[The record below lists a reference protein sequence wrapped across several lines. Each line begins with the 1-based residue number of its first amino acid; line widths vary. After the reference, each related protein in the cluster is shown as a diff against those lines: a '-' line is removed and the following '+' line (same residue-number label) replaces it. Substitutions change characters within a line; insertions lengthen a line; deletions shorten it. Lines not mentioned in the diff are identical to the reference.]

1 MFHIYAN
8 GKSIYNPLLD
18 DLIVIE
24 PKCSSEMGKAGSL
37 EFRVPPTNKYYDS
50 FTELKTIVTLFDENE
65 LLFRGRVFTKEKQF
79 DNTLILYCEGDLS
92 FLVDSVQK
100 NEAYSGTAKNLF
112 SKLIDNHNNMVDASK
127 QFQVGQITI
136 EDRDVV
142 ISGQSDVIQEYETGN
157 FDYKQIAINATT
169 GEWAS
174 TYDYI
179 QNNLIQYCG
188 GYLRTRYVNG
198 VNYIDWLSDN
208 FGATTQPI
216 EFGVNLLDLNEHLSA
231 ENVYTVLI
239 PLGNENLTLEPL
251 TGSPELVDTELVEK
265 YGRIVR
271 THVFD
276 SVTEP
281 QTLLENA
288 VRFME
293 TDMKLPVTVTVKA
306 VDMHMLNGEIQPIR
320 LGNLV
325 RIKSQPHN
333 VVRDL
338 VCTGIEYDIER
349 PDQTSYTFGNPEQ
362 SLTQRYK
369 KNKTEQKA
377 AAAAA
382 AAGAAGGGGKAS
394 GQSEDEKLQKF
405 YDAWIHVD
413 DAHTH
418 INMGTLYQEFQ
429 DKLEKLKV
437 EAGIDLNAATGNI
450 NIQTLRTEFDEHA
463 NEVLSQISRISTNQ
477 TEDKAELD
485 LMVSRVN
492 KLSEDEAGHYA
503 SLVMSVTDLESLI
516 KLKADK
522 VTLTALDTSLTGLAA
537 DFDHLENVLRGQ
549 CGINLD
555 GTQPNVNIYA
565 VANTLDTYMKL
576 GNQNRADIE
585 VMADKLE
592 SQISLT
598 TSVVDRVTG
607 AESNIASIKLQSDK
621 NSSEITLKADKVTI
635 DGELNIINGNIS
647 TLQTKIS
654 KVEKLIADEI
664 EAVKADVGWLKGK
677 SISTDSIIANSGTY
691 LNLYVGTG
699 KQAVA
704 SETWV
709 DNRYVSK
716 TSLSSQI
723 SSLRTEV
730 INWANDKLSGYVTN
744 SAAETMLAKYVQT
757 SNFTWKNL
765 KNKPDKFTPA
775 YHSHGTHNHYATV
788 NGTKYTTNSVS
799 IAS

>member
-8 GKSIYNPLLD
+8 NKSVYNPLLD
-18 DLIVIE
+18 DLIILE
-24 PKCSSEMGKAGSL
+24 PKCTPEMGKAGSL

-50 FTELKTIVTLFDENE
+50 FTELKTIVTLYDENE
-65 LLFRGRVFTKEKQF
+65 LLFRGRVLTKEKQF
-79 DNTLILYCEGDLS
+79 DNTLLIYCEGDLS

-100 NEAYSGTAKNLF
+100 NEAFIGTAKNLF
-112 SKLIDNHNNMVDASK
+112 SKLINNHNNMVDASK
-127 QFQVGQITI
+127 QFRVGQITI
-136 EDRDVV
+136 EDRDVI
-142 ISGQSDVIQEYETGN
+142 ISGQSDVIQQYETGE

-188 GYLRTRYVNG
+188 GYLRTRYENG
-198 VNYIDWLSDN
+198 VNYIDWLAEN
-208 FGATTQPI
+208 FGATAQPI
-216 EFGVNLLDLNEHLSA
+216 EFGINLLDLNEHLSA

-239 PLGNENLTLEPL
+239 PLGDENLTLEPL
-251 TGSPELVDTELVEK
+251 TGSPELVDSELVEK

-276 SVTEP
+276 SVTNP

-293 TDMKLPVTVTVKA
+293 TDMKLPITVTVKA
-306 VDMHMLNGEIQPIR
+306 VDMHMLNDEVQPIR

-349 PDQTSYTFGNPEQ
+349 PDQTSYTFGHPEQ

-369 KNKTEQKA
+369 KNKAEQKA

-394 GQSEDEKLQKF
+394 DKSEDEKLQKF

-413 DAHTH
+413 DEHTH
-418 INMGTLYQEFQ
+418 IDMGTMYKEFQ
-429 DKLEKLKV
+429 DKVEKLRV

-450 NIQTLRTEFDEHA
+450 NIQTLRREFDEHS

-477 TEDKAELD
+477 TADKAELD

-492 KLSEDEAGHYA
+492 KLAEDEAGHYA
-503 SLVMSVTDLESLI
+503 SLVMTVTDFESAI

-522 VTLTALDTSLTGLAA
+522 IALDATDTSVSGLLAS
-537 DFDHLENVLRGQ
+537 FNHLEGILQNQV
-549 CGINLD
+549 GINID
-555 GTQPNVNIYA
+555 GTLEHNNVNIYS
-565 VANTLDTYMKL
+565 VANQLDTVARI
-576 GNQNRADIE
+576 GTQNKADIE
-585 VMADKLE
+585 VVSNKIN
-592 SQISLT
+592 SQINLT
-598 TSVVDRVTG
+598 TSVVDRLTG
-607 AESNIASIKLQSDK
+607 AESHIASIQLQSDK
-621 NSSEITLKADKVTI
+621 NSSEIKLKADKVII

-647 TLQTKIS
+647 SLTTKVGKFEQLIT
-654 KVEKLIADEI
+654 EKINAL
-664 EAVKADVGWLKGK
+664 KADVGWLEGK
-677 SISTDSIIANSGTY
+677 TIQANKVNAATGSFLT
-691 LNLYVGTG
+691 LKVG
-699 KQAVA
+699 QDANAVA
-704 SETWV
+704 SQV
-709 DNRYVSK
+709 
-716 TSLSSQI
+716 
-723 SSLRTEV
+723 
-730 INWANDKLSGYVTN
+730 WANSNFYTKTQIKDMLSGYRKTSDKVAWN
-744 SAAETMLAKYVQT
+744 DISGKPSAY
-757 SNFTWKNL
+757 
-765 KNKPDKFTPA
+765 KPSA
-775 YHSHGTHNHYATV
+775 HSHGKHTHSYLNGSSSATTLPATV
-788 NGTKYTTNSVS
+788 GSGTTV
-799 IAS
+799 